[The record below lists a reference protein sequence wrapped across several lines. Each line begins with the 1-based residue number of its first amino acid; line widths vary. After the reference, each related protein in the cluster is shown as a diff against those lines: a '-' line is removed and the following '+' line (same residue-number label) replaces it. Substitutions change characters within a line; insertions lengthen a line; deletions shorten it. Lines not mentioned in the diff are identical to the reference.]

1 MGEQMEQSS
10 QIKNTKKVSA
20 VWPALLFGS
29 MTFVKT
35 IITKKNVPDCVGA

>member
-20 VWPALLFGS
+20 VWLALLFGS

-35 IITKKNVPDCVGA
+35 IITKKMFLIA